1 MKNDNLYQ
9 EEVEEESFDSDEEEE
24 EEEDDIIDF
33 DQLEMTMNKSTISEI
48 KSNIHRE
55 NENNNNITI
64 DKKQNLDST
73 ANVENDGINKVQNT
87 DNVSNLNT
95 LGDVQQTTKLD
106 DKIIGTNINSL
117 SNVTNAK
124 ELKNIDLSL
133 YLFI

>member
-48 KSNIHRE
+48 KANIHRE

-87 DNVSNLNT
+87 YNVSNLNT

>member
-48 KSNIHRE
+48 KANIYRE

-87 DNVSNLNT
+87 YNVSNLNT